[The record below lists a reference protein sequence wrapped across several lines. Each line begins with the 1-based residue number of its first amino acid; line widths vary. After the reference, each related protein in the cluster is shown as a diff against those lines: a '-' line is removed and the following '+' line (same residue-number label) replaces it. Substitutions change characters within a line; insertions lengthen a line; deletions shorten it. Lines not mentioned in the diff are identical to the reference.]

1 MPEAA
6 TEKAATDKAA
16 AEKAAADKAATDKAA
31 KSGVAGKLGEFDDV
45 SKQIR
50 TLEANKKSNNDKIT
64 KTEGK
69 METIISG
76 ECFPFTLKPGTI
88 TVKEAGE
95 NGKMLCFLDSK
106 KDNPTEPIVV
116 AVNHSD
122 LFKGKTNRI
131 SLTGITDYPTS
142 FLHQII
148 RKAQEN
154 PSNKGTTKK
163 NIAVLKHVQD
173 KIKEQEKI
181 RSELKLKDS
190 LLKQL
195 EQEKESFV
203 KKLMENEMVKF
214 VQLLA
219 VQNFD
224 AVIPAADLV
233 ENGSR
238 LKSDAIDTQ
247 ITGMIIR
254 DDGNKCL
261 DIAKISAWKMVKLPA
276 MRSVPDVDVIKAIE
290 ATITLGVLECLPQL
304 LIQKD
309 PDGRAALL
317 GKFDGDSGDKIF
329 IGITHVRVIGVMADA
344 NAAPASN
351 PFYKRIVTLLAA
363 ADDTP
368 AAAKKA
374 LDEFSVV
381 TEEMLVFPV
390 LKEQNGEFS
399 GELKVNDVNEGVYT
413 QTFVKKKTGS
423 GSDELIIVV
432 NGKDPDSNYT
442 NREMTVTDKTDLAL
456 ETLKTRLNTVTTN
469 YNEQSGSD
477 SSSEVGLETALE
489 EQNIFSNV
497 IATAIAMGLSVEKLA
512 PMIYDGFEKLPGEK
526 GKQPDSARLAEIL
539 GKKLTMNYT
548 SDELDQ
554 KSLKALK
561 ELLDDEDPSII
572 KGMRIKKIEETLKAN
587 EDFKAVLE
595 NDAKN
600 FKIIAGGTAAA
611 GGMNSE
617 VVKTTLK
624 GIFKC
629 PGGHDDGQEM
639 RKEFPSNEHGE
650 RQMYVFL
657 EDLVGDFNDEILMTD
672 DYKDHI
678 RQNLQK
684 TVKDPRL
691 LEVRTLIASKESE
704 ISIKNAEYEL
714 KSQEHDAAA
723 GNDKPPLRK
732 QMATIS
738 KGIEE
743 IKKQKNTLEAEKKTI
758 TKKSD
763 TDLAK
768 SETDMVKRLDA
779 AFESYGKW
787 VKNQSVG
794 QQSSGKEIRAQI
806 KTGID
811 TALSKIG
818 IVHGETVAAGAA
830 GGGRYLSGKRFYLGG
845 LGEEKIKELTEAST
859 TYCVTK
865 IHKTEEEKKLTKL
878 GEKRSKL
885 EGEMTQEGPKGFFD
899 SNILRIKSIA
909 MSSIKGELERLGIG
923 YVFGIM
929 ESPQIKGARSTEDN
943 IATLG
948 PPDRS
953 EDLEKIFAAMK
964 MKKPPY
970 EKGHEIIFNSW
981 LQGKQKEIE
990 ENKAKKK
997 KEKDDKNTSSPSAT
1011 TTASGTSVDS
1021 GTSTGDIDL
1030 SGVSGFASSAFD
1042 KLSGLLSS
1050 VDTSK
1055 TSGEVL
1061 KQTGKDLNFPDAKK
1075 KPDAYK
1081 PKDHKPSD
1089 LTTITNQELDDLR
1102 TAEETLKKQIEMD
1115 RGIMKQYKQ
1124 SIEEDITKHYDV
1136 LKRKEEELLSTKT
1149 HVMREQEKLT
1159 AHYIGMLEN
1168 RERILLEQERVLEK
1182 KRQKDLDEI
1191 QELQVEIQKEFVK
1204 ELEKERK
1211 YQTKHRKK
1219 QMREQR
1225 KILHEKLKDYKGDNL
1240 HLRKLLKKYQD
1251 EYPELERGGVRTHRK
1266 KRITEKNKEKVI
1278 NKSFM
1283 NAFVH

>member
-1 MPEAA
+1 MSETETDKAA
-6 TEKAATDKAA
+6 KEKAAT
-16 AEKAAADKAATDKAA
+16 DKAATDKAA

-88 TVKEAGE
+88 TVKEEGE
-95 NGKMLCFLDSK
+95 NGKMLCFLDS
-106 KDNPTEPIVV
+106 DNPTEPIVV

-148 RKAQEN
+148 RKAQEY
-154 PSNKGTTKK
+154 PSDKDTTTKK
-163 NIAVLKHVQD
+163 IGVLKHVQD

-203 KKLMENEMVKF
+203 KKLMENEMDKF
-214 VQLLA
+214 EILLG
-219 VQNFD
+219 VTDFD
-224 AVIPAADLV
+224 TVIAPADLGGEGRSASEIVTKIANINIV
-233 ENGSR
+233 EDGS
-238 LKSDAIDTQ
+238 
-247 ITGMIIR
+247 
-254 DDGNKCL
+254 KCL
-261 DIAKISAWKMVKLPA
+261 NIAKISAWNMVKSSA

-304 LIQKD
+304 LIKKEPAERD
-309 PDGRAALL
+309 ALL
-317 GKFDGDSGDKIF
+317 GKFDGNSGDKIF

-363 ADDTP
+363 AVTP

-399 GELKVNDVNEGVYT
+399 GELKVNGEDGGVYT

-432 NGKDPDSNYT
+432 NGKDPASDYT

-477 SSSEVGLETALE
+477 SSTEVGLETALE

-611 GGMNSE
+611 GGMNSQA
-617 VVKTTLK
+617 VKAMLK

-629 PGGHDDGQEM
+629 PGENPDGNEM
-639 RKEFPSNEHGE
+639 RKEFPSDEQGE

-723 GNDKPPLRK
+723 GADKPPLRK

-743 IKKQKNTLEAEKKTI
+743 IKKQKSKLDEEIKTI

-768 SETDMVKRLDA
+768 SETDMVKRLGA

-794 QQSSGKEIRAQI
+794 QQSSGKEIREQI

-818 IVHGETVAAGAA
+818 IVHGETAAAEAA

-981 LQGKQKEIE
+981 LQGKQKGIE
-990 ENKAKKK
+990 EKKAKKT

-1042 KLSGLLSS
+1042 KLSGLISS
-1050 VDTSK
+1050 VDTSN

-1075 KPDAYK
+1075 EPDAYK

-1089 LTTITNQELDDLR
+1089 LTTVTRQELDDLR

-1168 RERILLEQERVLEK
+1168 RERIILEQERVLEK

>member
-148 RKAQEN
+148 RKAQEY
-154 PSNKGTTKK
+154 PSDKDTTTKK
-163 NIAVLKHVQD
+163 IGVLKHVQD
-173 KIKEQEKI
+173 KIKEQEKF
-181 RSELKLKDS
+181 RSELKLNDS

-203 KKLMENEMVKF
+203 KKLMENEMEKF
-214 VQLLA
+214 ESLLG
-219 VQNFD
+219 VENFD
-224 AVIPAADLV
+224 AVIAAAELDGDGRKSSDIETKIDGILISD
-233 ENGSR
+233 NGY
-238 LKSDAIDTQ
+238 
-247 ITGMIIR
+247 
-254 DDGNKCL
+254 KCL
-261 DIAKISAWKMVKLPA
+261 NIAKISAWNMVKSSA

-309 PDGRAALL
+309 PDGRVALL
-317 GKFDGDSGDKIF
+317 GKFDGNSDTKIF
-329 IGITHVRVIGVMADA
+329 IGITHVRVIGVMAADA
-344 NAAPASN
+344 HNSN
-351 PFYKRIVTLLAA
+351 PFYKRIETLMAA
-363 ADDTP
+363 AGTP

-381 TEEMLVFPV
+381 SEEMLVFPV

-399 GELKVNDVNEGVYT
+399 GELKVNGEDGGVYT

-432 NGKDPDSNYT
+432 NGKDPASDYT

-477 SSSEVGLETALE
+477 SSTEVGLETALE

-572 KGMRIKKIEETLKAN
+572 KGMKIKKIEETLKAN
-587 EDFKAVLE
+587 NALNAVLE

-600 FKIIAGGTAAA
+600 FKIIADGTAADR
-611 GGMNSE
+611 GMNSQA
-617 VVKTTLK
+617 VKTTLT

-629 PGGHDDGQEM
+629 PGENPDGREM
-639 RKEFPSNEHGE
+639 RGVFPENEQGE

-657 EDLVGDFNDEILMTD
+657 EDLVGDFNDETLITEE
-672 DYKDHI
+672 YKDHI

-691 LEVRTLIASKESE
+691 LDLRTSIASKESE

-714 KSQEHDAAA
+714 KSQEHDDAAA
-723 GNDKPPLRK
+723 PAKPRLRK
-732 QMATIS
+732 QMAAIT
-738 KGIEE
+738 KAIEE
-743 IKKQKNTLEAEKKTI
+743 IKKQKNTLEAEIKTI

-794 QQSSGKEIRAQI
+794 QQSSGKEIIEQI

-923 YVFGIM
+923 YVFGIL

-1278 NKSFM
+1278 HKSFM